1 MSDRLLTIE
10 DIRSLGYDVD
20 ELAPRV
26 FSVNNFLTPEETDL
40 LFAEV
45 KGYSEESWS
54 VHWREELERNCMRKF
69 GRTDIEQLVKEG
81 LLEISPEFVDR
92 NRGFDNELFREKI
105 SKRCQDIFDVLNSD
119 LKHGGFSAIL
129 RQAEG
134 SELKAHY
141 DQYSDKLIEYAA
153 ILYIHDDYTDGELFF
168 ENFDLEFKPKPGSLI
183 LFPGTKD
190 YVHGVRFVGPGPI
203 RYNLPTFIKK
213 SSPDGFMSGW
223 GDFG

>member
-1 MSDRLLTIE
+1 MSDRVLTIE
-10 DIRSLGYDVD
+10 DIQSLGYDVD
-20 ELAPRV
+20 ELVPRV
-26 FSVNNFLTPEETDL
+26 FSVNNFLSPEETDL

-45 KGYSEESWS
+45 KGYSEESWR
-54 VHWREELERNCMRKF
+54 VHWREELERNCMQKF
-69 GRTDIEQLVKEG
+69 GRTDVENLVAEG

-92 NRGFDNELFREKI
+92 NRSFDNDAFKEVLNE
-105 SKRCQDIFDVLNSD
+105 RCQDIFNLVDSD
-119 LKHGGFSAIL
+119 LQLQGFSAIL

-168 ENFDLEFKPKPGSLI
+168 ENFDLEFQPKPGSLI

-203 RYNLPTFIKK
+203 RYNLPTFVKR

>member
-45 KGYSEESWS
+45 KSYSEESWS
-54 VHWREELERNCMRKF
+54 VHWREELEQNCMRKF
-69 GRTDIEQLVKEG
+69 GRIDIEQLVKEG

-92 NRGFDNELFREKI
+92 NKAFENVKFREMI
-105 SKRCQDIFDVLNSD
+105 DERCQEIFNSLGSD
-119 LKHGGFSAIL
+119 LEHGGFSAFL

-153 ILYIHDDYTDGELFF
+153 VLYFHDDYTDGELFF
-168 ENFDLEFKPKPGSLI
+168 ENFDLELKPKPGSLI
-183 LFPGTKD
+183 IFPGTKD

-203 RYNLPTFIKK
+203 RYNIPTFIKR